1 MQEQDEWKDFEEEK
15 KDYTGLKIGNLTI
28 SSHPDGNSSNV
39 ENNSEQQ
46 PVYDDSGNEV
56 EKKVGPWKKVNVEM
70 NLDKENEKT
79 VEVEEQHHQPQQQQ
93 QPQQSVY
100 ISPALRNQP
109 AQPIQPS
116 RLRSKAAPD
125 IHNEEYFPTLSG
137 AKNADRK

>member
-1 MQEQDEWKDFEEEK
+1 M
-15 KDYTGLKIGNLTI
+15 KIGNLTI
-28 SSHPDGNSSNV
+28 SSNADGNQSNV

-56 EKKVGPWKKVNVEM
+56 EKKIGPWKKVNVEM
-70 NLDKENEKT
+70 NVEKENDKT
-79 VEVEEQHHQPQQQQ
+79 VDVQEPVHQQPQQQQ
-93 QPQQSVY
+93 SQQSVY

-109 AQPIQPS
+109 AQPVQQS

-137 AKNADRK
+137 SKNTDRK